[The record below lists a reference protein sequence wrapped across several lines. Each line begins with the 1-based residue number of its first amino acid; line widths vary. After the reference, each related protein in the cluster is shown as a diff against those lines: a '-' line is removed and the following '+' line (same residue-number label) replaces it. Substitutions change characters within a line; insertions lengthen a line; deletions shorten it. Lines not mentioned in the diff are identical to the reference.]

1 MRSNDVADIIGDY
14 LKTKHARVHRAKAP
28 STKVFPYVVYRI
40 ESVMNSYPSEDL
52 YLNVDI
58 YEDPMASIRAVETLA
73 DDIDAGLNHAVITQS
88 GINLHFEREQ
98 RQSVDAQDLVEAYLI
113 NIRYVVRGYFYNET
127 EVI

>member
-1 MRSNDVADIIGDY
+1 MNSNGVADIVGTY
-14 LKTKHARVHRAKAP
+14 LTTKHNRIYRAKAP
-28 STKVFPYVVYRI
+28 KERTYPYVVYRI
-40 ESVMNSYPSEDL
+40 ESVMDTYPSEDL

-58 YEDPMASIRAVETLA
+58 YEDPMKSVRTVETLA
-73 DDIDAGLNHAVITQS
+73 DNIDAGLNHAVITQS